1 MALVKKSLLALT
13 VAATLSGSANAAFFL
28 TPSYTGSSADEL
40 SYSKVGVTLG
50 NEYVYGGFSFRD
62 YDIDHAKDIEAK
74 DIFFGGE
81 YRAQLDSKLG
91 YFVGGSLDF
100 SYDEEFDFTESY
112 NVNAFGGLTYDLGS
126 GLSVVGGLGTYL
138 TAPKNFFYP
147 VLMAK
152 YKNSNDLGLSFIAG
166 LPTTS
171 LTYRFSN
178 MFAVAADVK
187 FATAEPMVYME
198 NYYRNYDVYMLDKS
212 REVSVAALFSPA
224 DRLSL
229 KAGVGC
235 TFDRKLK
242 YYNADGDEIAR
253 YDVDDDL
260 KVFVSGSF
268 TF

>member
-1 MALVKKSLLALT
+1 
-13 VAATLSGSANAAFFL
+13 
-28 TPSYTGSSADEL
+28 
-40 SYSKVGVTLG
+40 
-50 NEYVYGGFSFRD
+50 
-62 YDIDHAKDIEAK
+62 
-74 DIFFGGE
+74 
-81 YRAQLDSKLG
+81 
-91 YFVGGSLDF
+91 
-100 SYDEEFDFTESY
+100 
-112 NVNAFGGLTYDLGS
+112 
-126 GLSVVGGLGTYL
+126 
-138 TAPKNFFYP
+138 
-147 VLMAK
+147 MAK

-171 LTYRFSN
+171 ATYRFSN
-178 MFAVAADVK
+178 ML
-187 FATAEPMVYME
+187 YME

-229 KAGVGC
+229 KAGVGY

>member
-13 VAATLSGSANAAFFL
+13 VAAAFSGSANAAFFL
-28 TPSYTGSSADEL
+28 TPSFTGSSHDSL

-62 YDIDHAKDIEAK
+62 YEFDHRKDIEAK

-81 YRAQLDSKLG
+81 YRSQIDSKLG

-112 NVNAFGGLTYDLGS
+112 NINAYGGLSYDLGRNF
-126 GLSVVGGLGTYL
+126 SVVGGFGTYF

-147 VLMAK
+147 ILMAK
-152 YKNSNDLGLSFIAG
+152 YRNANDLGLSFIAG

-171 LTYRFSN
+171 VTYRFSN
-178 MFAVAADVK
+178 TFAVVADAK
-187 FATAEPMVYME
+187 FANAEPMVYME

-212 REVSVAALFSPA
+212 REVSIAALFSPA
-224 DRLSL
+224 QRLSL
-229 KAGVGC
+229 KAGVGY
-235 TFDRKLK
+235 TMDRKIK
-242 YYNADGDEIAR
+242 YYNSDGDEISR
-253 YDVDDDL
+253 YNVDDDL

>member
-138 TAPKNFFYP
+138 TDPKNYFYP

-152 YKNSNDLGLSFIAG
+152 YKNANDLGFSFIAG
-166 LPTTS
+166 FPTTS
-171 LTYRFSN
+171 ATYRFSN
-178 MFAVAADVK
+178 MFAVVADVK
-187 FATAEPMVYME
+187 FASAEPMVYME

-229 KAGVGC
+229 KAGVGY